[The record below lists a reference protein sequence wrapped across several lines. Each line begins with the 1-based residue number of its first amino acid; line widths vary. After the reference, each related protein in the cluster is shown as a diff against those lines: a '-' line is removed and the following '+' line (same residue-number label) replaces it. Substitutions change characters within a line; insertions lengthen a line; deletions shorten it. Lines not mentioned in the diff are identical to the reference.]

1 MCTQSRNQDWVAHH
15 ILCEG
20 KEPEVEVGRGTT
32 KLDVGHDGR
41 NQGLG
46 VADRVLG
53 ASFCGSSSRPSPD
66 PYTFQS
72 PRSGGREDALS
83 GLST

>member
-1 MCTQSRNQDWVAHH
+1 MCTQSRNQYWVAHH
-15 ILCEG
+15 TLHEG
-20 KEPEVEVGRGTT
+20 KEPQVEVGRGTT
-32 KLDVGHDGR
+32 KLDLGHGGQ

-46 VADRVLG
+46 VVDRVLG
-53 ASFCGSSSRPSPD
+53 ASFCDSSFCPSPD
-66 PYTFQS
+66 PYTVQS